1 MSFASPGV
9 TIKEVDLTTSLNVSD
24 QNIGVVA
31 IAATQGP
38 VNQLT
43 YITSEAELV
52 STFGIPTNNNF
63 ESWFSAAQFIA
74 YGGVAAVIRP
84 MDSTNTVGLK
94 NANTDGSTNVVIENS
109 LDFINNEISPS
120 YKFVA
125 KTPGSLQNSLKVV
138 AVDHGADQILTV
150 SGATA
155 DSTKLYVAS
164 SVGFAAN
171 DVVKVDNEYFTV
183 SATATGQLT
192 VTGGALG
199 TTATTHASG
208 ATVTKWSFSE
218 SGTSSALAE
227 PNAAPELSSTETF
240 VAITSVT
247 GFAVNDYV
255 KIKRVPTGGSAGTT
269 FEYALVTA
277 VDTESNILE
286 VVRGQLGTTAI
297 AFDDD
302 TNGGETAVTVSVIK
316 MTFAATTPVTTLS
329 AAYPS
334 YTVSAFTGSVG
345 GVVKGA
351 AGSGKNAWVYSVV
364 SNTVNVVL
372 ADSTKRFAAGD
383 ALYNADGTTLIGT
396 VIAVSNYYDT
406 LEYAPGLLWNSVA
419 PQPGTSG
426 YGLQRNASFD
436 EFHLLI
442 LDEDGALTGVPN
454 TIVEKFTYL
463 SKASDGKSTD
473 GEVKYWKKVL
483 ENRSTYIY
491 AGTNFVNTSKVT
503 LTPISGSG
511 QASRSAEGTVVN
523 SLFDIFNSSGKPVL
537 SFSFADGK
545 DYEWATQSA
554 AIETALTSA
563 YDLVGDTE
571 TFNDID
577 FLIPGNISLVRAVK
591 LIDIAE
597 SRKDCMAVISARRND
612 VVTAQSSTD
621 KTTNIIEFFNLLAS
635 SSYAIFDSGYK
646 YIYDKYNDVYR
657 YIPCA
662 ADVAGL
668 CVGTSINSETWFS
681 PAGYN
686 RGNLR
691 NALRLAYNPK
701 KSERDRLYTSRI
713 NPIVSFPGQ
722 GIVLFGDKTALAT
735 PSAFDRINVRRL
747 FIELEK
753 VIGRLGKYQLFEIN
767 DENTRGG
774 FKSIVEPYLRD
785 VQARRGI
792 YEFLVKCDA
801 SNNPPDAI
809 DRNEFYAEI
818 YVKPARTINYVT
830 LTFVATRTGV
840 SFSEIIG

>member
-52 STFGIPTNNNF
+52 STFGKPTNNNF

-74 YGGVAAVIRP
+74 YGGIAAVIRP
-84 MDSTNTVGLK
+84 MDSTNNVGLK
-94 NANTDGSTNVVIENS
+94 NANTDSLTNVVIENS
-109 LDFINNEISPS
+109 LDFINNETSPA

-125 KTPGSLQNSLKVV
+125 KTPGALQNTLKVV
-138 AVDHGADQILTV
+138 ATDHGADQILTV
-150 SGATA
+150 SGATS
-155 DSTKLYVAS
+155 DTTKLYVAS
-164 SVGFAAN
+164 SVGFATN

-199 TTATTHASG
+199 STATTHASG
-208 ATVTKWSFSE
+208 ATVTEWSFAE
-218 SGTSSALAE
+218 SGTTTTLAE
-227 PNAAPELSSTETF
+227 PNATPELSSVETF
-240 VAITSVT
+240 ITVTSVS

-255 KIKRVPTGGSAGTT
+255 KIKRVPLGGASPVTT
-269 FEYALVTA
+269 FEYVLVTA
-277 VDTESNILE
+277 VDTETNTLE

-297 AFDDD
+297 SFDDEFSAP
-302 TNGGETAVTVSVIK
+302 ETSVTVSAIK
-316 MTFAATTPVTTLS
+316 MTFAASTPVTTLT

-345 GVVKGA
+345 GVVK
-351 AGSGKNAWVYSVV
+351 SGTKNAWVYSVV

-372 ADSTKRFAAGD
+372 ADSTKRFVVGD
-383 ALYNADGTTLIGT
+383 SLYNADGTTLIGAIT
-396 VIAVSNYYDT
+396 AVSNYYDT

-426 YGLQRNASFD
+426 YGDQRNASFD
-436 EFHLLI
+436 EFHLLV
-442 LDEDGALTGVPN
+442 LDEDGIITGVPN
-454 TIVEKFTYL
+454 TIVEKFAYL

-483 ENRSTYIY
+483 ENRSSYIY
-491 AGTNFVNTSKVT
+491 AGTNFVSTSKVS

-511 QASRSAEGTVVN
+511 QTSRTVDNSVIN

-554 AIETALTSA
+554 TIETALTSA

-577 FLIPGNISLVRAVK
+577 FLIPGTVSLTRAVK

-597 SRKDCMAVISARRND
+597 SRKDCMAVVSARRSD
-612 VVTAQSSTD
+612 VVTSQSSTD
-621 KTTNIIEFFNLLAS
+621 KTTNIIEFFNLLGS
-635 SSYAIFDSGYK
+635 SSFAIFDSGYK
-646 YIYDKYNDVYR
+646 YIYDKYNDSYR

-792 YEFLVKCDA
+792 YEFLVRCDA

-840 SFSEIIG
+840 SFSEVVG